1 MEIENTKFK
10 FNPNQTI
17 YESTGL
23 KDSNEIV
30 NALGGKNWYSLSTYS
45 GGDRTTKMNKVF
57 VEIINSALMK
67 INKECD
73 FAFAFHYGFNVPY
86 PCAILN
92 INNDEYKIIEED
104 GKITHFGEDQDDPYI
119 RIINEGKQSFI
130 KLQNYR
136 SFGDYEWHESDIEF
150 FSNKIKDYVLSESK

>member
-30 NALGGKNWYSLSTYS
+30 KALGGKDWYSLSTYS
-45 GGDRTTKMNKVF
+45 GGERITKMNKVF
-57 VEIINSALMK
+57 VEIINSALIK
-67 INKECD
+67 INKKCS
-73 FAFAFHYGFNVPY
+73 FAFSFNYGFNVPY
-86 PCAILN
+86 PCVILN
-92 INNDEYKIIEED
+92 INNDEYNIIEKD
-104 GKITHFGEDQDDPYI
+104 GEITHFGEDQDDPYI
-119 RIINEGKQSFI
+119 RIIHEGKQAFI

-136 SFGDYEWHESDIEF
+136 SFGDYEWHESDIEY
-150 FSNKIKDYVLSESK
+150 FSDKIKDYILSESK